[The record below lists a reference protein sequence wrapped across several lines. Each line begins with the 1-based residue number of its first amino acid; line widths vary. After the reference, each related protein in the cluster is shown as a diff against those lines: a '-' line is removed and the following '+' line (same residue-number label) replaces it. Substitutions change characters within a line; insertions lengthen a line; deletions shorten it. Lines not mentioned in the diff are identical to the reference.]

1 MLEGGYWLVNY
12 AGTAGY
18 APGDNVVHLFVM
30 GALAPEVLAASDQ
43 LLEQGIFANV
53 AVVTSMMPT
62 KGISHPLLSY
72 GGSNLV
78 ISLVSI
84 GIVVSLSKSS
94 VSEPTTMLDHELTRP
109 DIARTTASAVA

>member
-1 MLEGGYWLVNY
+1 MVLQ
-12 AGTAGY
+12 A
-18 APGDNVVHLFVM
+18 VM
-30 GALAPEVLAASDQ
+30 
-43 LLEQGIFANV
+43 NV

-94 VSEPTTMLDHELTRP
+94 VSEPTMMLDQEVARP